1 MTIGENIKKAR
12 IKAGLKQSDLAE
24 KMGITQSAI
33 AKFEKNKTN
42 IKLSTIR
49 KISEALELPLS
60 DLIGNNWNVFG
71 IEEIKKDWKSP
82 TKYAVRD
89 DLLYL
94 HDYELIVDEEDVFFA
109 LAKDGYYY
117 EITEAELDSL
127 TDSTLDFFGYRLN
140 KIIKNT
146 VPKKYT
152 KED

>member
-12 IKAGLKQSDLAE
+12 KKKGITQKELGDKL
-24 KMGITQSAI
+24 GITQSSI
-33 AKFEKNKTN
+33 AMFENDKTN

-49 KISEALELPLS
+49 KISEALELPMS
-60 DLIGNNWNVFG
+60 DLIGNNWNIFG
-71 IEEIKKDWKSP
+71 IEEIAKDWKYP

-89 DLLYL
+89 DLLRL
-94 HDYELIVDEEDVFFA
+94 HDCKLIVDEEDTSLA

-117 EITEAELDSL
+117 EITNKDLDSL
-127 TDSTLDFFGYRLN
+127 TDSTLDFFGYKLN
-140 KIIKNT
+140 EIIKNV